1 MYNILDL
8 FCGAGGFSYGLH
20 QVNGFETKVALDFNK
35 EATITFSKNMPNAK
49 VICGDITNKDIK
61 EEIIKLSKDNN
72 VNMVIGGPP
81 CQGFS
86 LKGKKL
92 GLNDPRNFLF
102 LEYFNIVKE
111 LKPKIFIIEN
121 VKAIIHSENG
131 YFKNQIIE
139 TFSSLG
145 YKVTC
150 DILKA
155 KNFGIPQSRERA
167 FFIGS
172 LNEEIE
178 LPMGNDN
185 IVTVRD
191 AIEDLAYLNAGEGSF
206 EMNYIN
212 EPTSQYQKDRRN
224 GQIKLYNHQATKHS
238 KVAIEKL
245 ELIKPEC
252 GKECLPKEMWGNQK
266 FSCTWGRLK
275 WNDISPTI
283 DTRFDTPSN
292 GTNSHPF
299 LHRAITPREAARIQS
314 FDDSFIFYGN
324 KTSICKQIGNAVP
337 PLLAKA
343 LGEQIQKSIS

>member
-61 EEIIKLSKDNN
+61 QEIIKLSKDNN

-131 YFKNQIIE
+131 YFKNQIVE
-139 TFSSLG
+139 MFSSIG

-150 DILKA
+150 DVLKA
-155 KNFGIPQSRERA
+155 KKFGVPQSRERA

-172 LNEEIE
+172 LNEEIK

-185 IVTVRD
+185 IVTVKD

-314 FDDSFIFYGN
+314 FDDSFIFYGT

-343 LGEQIQKSIS
+343 LSEQIQKSIS

>member
-139 TFSSLG
+139 MFSSLG

-178 LPMGNDN
+178 LPLGNDN
-185 IVTVRD
+185 IITVRE

-212 EPTSQYQKDRRN
+212 EPTSQYQKDRRK

>member
-35 EATITFSKNMPNAK
+35 EATITFQKNMPNTK
-49 VICGDITNKDIK
+49 VICGDITNKEVKDN
-61 EEIIKLSKDNN
+61 IIRLSKENK

-111 LKPKIFIIEN
+111 LKPQIFIIEN

-131 YFKNQIIE
+131 YFKNQIIDM
-139 TFSSLG
+139 FSSIG
-145 YKVTC
+145 YNVTC

-155 KNFGIPQSRERA
+155 KDFGVPQSRERA
-167 FFIGS
+167 FFIGC
-172 LNEEIE
+172 LNDYIE
-178 LPMGNDN
+178 LPIGNKS
-185 IVTVRD
+185 IVTVKE
-191 AIEDLAYLNAGEGSF
+191 AIEDLSYLNAGEGFF
-206 EMNYIN
+206 EMDYLNK
-212 EPTSQYQKDRRN
+212 PTSQYQIERRN
-224 GQIKLYNHQATKHS
+224 NQNKLYNHQATKHS
-238 KVAIEKL
+238 AIAIEKL
-245 ELIKPEC
+245 KLIKPEC

-275 WNDISPTI
+275 WNEISPTI

-292 GTNSHPF
+292 GTNSHPY
-299 LHRAITPREAARIQS
+299 LNRAITPREAARIQS
-314 FDDSFIFYGN
+314 FNDDFIFYGN
-324 KTSICKQIGNAVP
+324 KTAICKQIGNAVP

-343 LGEQIQKSIS
+343 IGEQIINSTS